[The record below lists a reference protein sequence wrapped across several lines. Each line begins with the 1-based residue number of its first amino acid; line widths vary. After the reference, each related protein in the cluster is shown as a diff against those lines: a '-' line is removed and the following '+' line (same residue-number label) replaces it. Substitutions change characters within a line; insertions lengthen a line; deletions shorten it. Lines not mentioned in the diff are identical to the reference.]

1 MQTYL
6 FNKDG
11 GSCRASLN
19 FEENTAFVYTGGH
32 IDRYGNWRPGKYIK
46 RKLREDSFSYYVLY
60 LGQIFRKWK

>member
-19 FEENTAFVYTGGH
+19 FEENTASIYTGG
-32 IDRYGNWRPGKYIK
+32 
-46 RKLREDSFSYYVLY
+46 SY
-60 LGQIFRKWK
+60 